1 MIEKIGHYSITNPAT
16 VYDEEAM
23 TALQL
28 AGRTAAKVNECVDVV
43 NDAVE
48 SIPGQIAIDVKKYIN
63 DGEFDDAIS
72 EYAGELETRL
82 DNLAELPQGSTALD
96 AEVVDVRVGASG
108 KTYPNAGGAVR
119 GETLKAAQCPAIMVN
134 KPVLVT
140 YTDTSLVVVAQDLNA
155 YYMGKMIHISTSA
168 SYSHNGASMFALL
181 YNPTGSKLII
191 QGHSANVPEGYFL
204 VAIVVKDEVFYPNA
218 SFYPGNHIIDAKN
231 TLHALVWA
239 DGTPSYECTQS
250 GDDVTVR
257 LFIPELLIQTGER
270 SLHVAAKDVEVVTKD
285 ASLYRI
291 IYHSD
296 EDDLTVIYHGD
307 TIPTGYISIG
317 LLSLAHGIWLNG
329 NARQATEKALV
340 LAPIILGWGDTF
352 VAFDSV
358 NKTVTIPRDSH
369 IAVNRRNGS
378 KVTYQLSPT
387 NSSVTVS
394 YAELT
399 TSAIILKYD
408 IALEEMTFVPYNYR
422 FNDNDIALAV
432 LRTTGA
438 VSITCPYT
446 WDGKPYNINVD
457 DFVHD
462 APTEA
467 LNYHVKSIAH
477 RGYNSTAPENTLAAY
492 REAAKHGF
500 KYVECD
506 VQFTKDEV
514 PVLLHDD
521 TVDRTSNGT
530 GAISSL
536 TLAQARALDFGSWKS
551 SRYAGEK
558 IPTLDEFLKLCRAL
572 GLHPYIELKGSLGES
587 RVIEIIEAVKKNG
600 MHHNVTYISFDDN
613 NLGYVCMN
621 TYHPTRVGKIVSG
634 SFSAS
639 VFSSIEGLEE
649 SDEKFV
655 NIEAVNITPAIV
667 QTARDNDIKLECWT
681 VNGDAAVLAIDP
693 YISGISSDYTHAGK
707 VLYDNAM
714 KEG

>member
-28 AGRTAAKVNECVDVV
+28 AARTAGKVNECVDVV

-72 EYAGELETRL
+72 EYAGELENRL
-82 DNLAELPQGSTALD
+82 DNLADLPQGSTALD

-108 KTYPNAGGAVR
+108 KTYSNAGGAVR

-155 YYMGKMIHISTSA
+155 YYMGKMIHISASA
-168 SYSHNGASMFALL
+168 TYSHNGASMFALL
-181 YNPTGSKLII
+181 YNPTGSRLII

-218 SFYPGNHIIDAKN
+218 SFYPGKHIIDAKN

-239 DGTPSYECTQS
+239 DGTPSFDCYQS
-250 GDDVTVR
+250 DDEVTVC
-257 LFIPELLIQTGER
+257 LYMPELLIQTGER
-270 SLHVAAKDVEVVTKD
+270 SLHVDARDVEVVTKD

-291 IYHSD
+291 IYHSGN
-296 EDDLTVIYHGD
+296 DDLTVIYHGD

-317 LLSLAHGIWLNG
+317 LLSLPHGIWLNG

-340 LAPIILGWGDTF
+340 LAPIILGWDNTF
-352 VAFDSV
+352 VAFNSV

-408 IALEEMTFVPYNYR
+408 ITLEKMSFVPYNYR
-422 FNDNDIALAV
+422 FTDADIALAV

-446 WDGKPYNINVD
+446 WDGKPYNINVTD
-457 DFVHD
+457 YVHD

-467 LNYHVKSIAH
+467 ISYNVKSIAH
-477 RGYNSTAPENTLAAY
+477 RGYNSNAPENTLAAY

-506 VQFTKDEV
+506 VQHTKDGV
-514 PVLLHDD
+514 PVLLHDE

-536 TLAQARALDFGSWKS
+536 TFNQVRALDFGK
-551 SRYAGEK
+551 GEK
-558 IPTLDEFLKLCRAL
+558 IPTITEFLKLCRAL
-572 GLHPYIELKGSLGES
+572 GLHPYIELKGSSWSEDS
-587 RVIEIIEAVKKNG
+587 VRDIVECVKTNG
-600 MHHNVTYISFDDN
+600 MCGKVTYLTWDDDVI
-613 NLGYVCMN
+613 GYIFMHSS
-621 TYHPTRVGKIVSG
+621 HPCRVGKLYSG
-634 SFSAS
+634 VFYNDVFDNIEYWDESAGDEL
-639 VFSSIEGLEE
+639 FINIDASSITPTVI
-649 SDEKFV
+649 DE
-655 NIEAVNITPAIV
+655 AII
-667 QTARDNDIKLECWT
+667 NDIHVECWT
-681 VNGDAAVLAIDP
+681 VNSEAEILTLDP
-693 YISGISSDYTHAGK
+693 YISGVASDYLHAGK
-707 VLYDNAM
+707 ILYDNAM